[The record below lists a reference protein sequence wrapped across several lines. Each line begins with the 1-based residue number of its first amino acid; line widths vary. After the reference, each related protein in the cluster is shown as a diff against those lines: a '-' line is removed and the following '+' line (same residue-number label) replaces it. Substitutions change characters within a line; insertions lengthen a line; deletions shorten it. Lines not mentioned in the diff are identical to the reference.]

1 MSENEEN
8 QLSFDLKARTQAE
21 ISKPPTDTGGDK
33 ADDILQWVCHP
44 AKKNIR
50 ITVLVTIFL
59 IVLVAIVYYMTYSVW
74 FALLGAV
81 ILFGSLA
88 TFYFPTR
95 YILSADKIIIK
106 TNARTQEK
114 TWAQYRSFY
123 PDKNG
128 VLLSPFVRPSRLEN
142 FRGVYIKFWYNKDK
156 VVAFVERQ
164 IKAHREREE
173 EAV

>member
-8 QLSFDLKARTQAE
+8 QLSFNLKAKPHAE
-21 ISKPPTDTGGDK
+21 ISKPPSDTGGD
-33 ADDILQWVCHP
+33 DDSPVLEWVCHP
-44 AKKNIR
+44 AKKNIK
-50 ITVLVTIFL
+50 ITVLVTVFL

-74 FALLGAV
+74 FALLGAL

-95 YILSADKIIIK
+95 YILSEDKIIIK

-142 FRGVYIKFWYNKDK
+142 FRGVYIKFWFNKDE
-156 VVAFVERQ
+156 VVAFVEKQ
-164 IKAHREREE
+164 IKVHQEAE